1 MILVFFP
8 AITQSQLLF
17 IQHKNYISMV
27 VFFCSFEVY
36 FCFTKCIYC
45 ATFVSF
51 QVIVP
56 LGYSVERFERNEIEC
71 KITYRKKKWQI
82 KHTTFRSHFMRW
94 RHSIFESSMVWSYFR
109 INAILY
115 GAKAIQDEK
124 YKSRDKF
131 AISFSTDL
139 FFSFRRYFSSIWLNW
154 LQNVNNKKEDQ
165 RQNIF
170 ENERKMLQFLYSVW
184 KRFRNAHD
192 AISFNCS
199 NHCWSF

>member
-1 MILVFFP
+1 
-8 AITQSQLLF
+8 
-17 IQHKNYISMV
+17 
-27 VFFCSFEVY
+27 
-36 FCFTKCIYC
+36 
-45 ATFVSF
+45 
-51 QVIVP
+51 
-56 LGYSVERFERNEIEC
+56 
-71 KITYRKKKWQI
+71 
-82 KHTTFRSHFMRW
+82 MRW

-131 AISFSTDL
+131 AISFSTG
-139 FFSFRRYFSSIWLNW
+139 FFFRRYFSSVWLNW

-184 KRFRNAHD
+184 KWFRNAHD

-199 NHCWSF
+199 NHCWSFFRWNVLNVDVVMWIRNIIWAKCAKNKHPFIPIHSQTHVLRYARQSSINVWTLLP

>member
-1 MILVFFP
+1 
-8 AITQSQLLF
+8 
-17 IQHKNYISMV
+17 
-27 VFFCSFEVY
+27 
-36 FCFTKCIYC
+36 
-45 ATFVSF
+45 
-51 QVIVP
+51 
-56 LGYSVERFERNEIEC
+56 
-71 KITYRKKKWQI
+71 
-82 KHTTFRSHFMRW
+82 MRW

-131 AISFSTDL
+131 AFFFSTG
-139 FFSFRRYFSSIWLNW
+139 FFFRRYFSSVWLNW

-184 KRFRNAHD
+184 KWFRNAHD
-192 AISFNCS
+192 DISFNCS
-199 NHCWSF
+199 NHCWSFLDEMYWMLMLSCESEILFELSVPKMNTRFYRFTLKRMF